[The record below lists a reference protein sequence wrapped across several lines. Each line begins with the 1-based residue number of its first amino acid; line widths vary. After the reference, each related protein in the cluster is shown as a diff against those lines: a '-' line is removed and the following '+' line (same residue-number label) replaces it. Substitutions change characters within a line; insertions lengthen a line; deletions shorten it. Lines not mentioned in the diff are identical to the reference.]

1 MSHGR
6 GGAGNMGTGT
16 NDVDPN
22 DLQTPTIKSQNY
34 TTGRGG
40 AQPFPFVLKQCAN
53 DRLVQCT
60 NNPLLP
66 GQGNIVS
73 NDNPDNARLAQD
85 VDAPSHHAKP
95 EPTTG
100 TSHWGRGGE
109 GNMVTLG
116 TGEQKPK
123 KERSVSRGEAGHE
136 KPSLIERGKS
146 ALGLGHKKE
155 SA

>member
-1 MSHGR
+1 VRS
-6 GGAGNMGTGT
+6 
-16 NDVDPN
+16 PFLP
-22 DLQTPTIKSQNY
+22 LQ
-34 TTGRGG
+34 
-40 AQPFPFVLKQCAN
+40 QCAN
-53 DRLVQCT
+53 DHIVRFT
-60 NNPLLP
+60 NDSRLP

-85 VDAPSHHAKP
+85 VDAPGHHAKP

-100 TSHWGRGGE
+100 TYHWGRGGE

-116 TGEQKPK
+116 TGEQKAK
-123 KERSVSRGEAGHE
+123 KERSVSKGEAAHE
-136 KPSLIERGKS
+136 KPSLIARGKS

>member
-1 MSHGR
+1 M
-6 GGAGNMGTGT
+6 GATNAACLTVEEAQAT
-16 NDVDPN
+16 WAPANDVDPN
-22 DLQTPTIKSQNY
+22 DLQTPTNKSQNY
-34 TTGRGG
+34 TTGRG
-40 AQPFPFVLKQCAN
+40 
-53 DRLVQCT
+53 
-60 NNPLLP
+60 

-100 TSHWGRGGE
+100 TYHWGRGGE

-136 KPSLIERGKS
+136 KPSLIERGK
-146 ALGLGHKKE
+146 
-155 SA
+155 

>member
-1 MSHGR
+1 MRNPSPPFHRCADDHLVHCTDLSH
-6 GGAGNMGTGT
+6 
-16 NDVDPN
+16 
-22 DLQTPTIKSQNY
+22 
-34 TTGRGG
+34 
-40 AQPFPFVLKQCAN
+40 
-53 DRLVQCT
+53 
-60 NNPLLP
+60 P

-73 NDNPDNARLAQD
+73 NDNPENARLAQD

-100 TSHWGRGGE
+100 TYHWGRGGE

-116 TGEQKPK
+116 TGEQKAK
-123 KERSVSRGEAGHE
+123 KERSASKGEAAHE
-136 KPSLIERGKS
+136 KPSLIDRGKS